1 MDRNNVNASQ
11 APVVSGGYAQAVAVI
26 DARRTLYISGQ
37 IPMTEDGID
46 PKDFEEQCRLA
57 WRNLEVQLMAAGMTL
72 NNLVKCAG

>member
-57 WRNLEVQLMAAGMTL
+57 
-72 NNLVKCAG
+72 